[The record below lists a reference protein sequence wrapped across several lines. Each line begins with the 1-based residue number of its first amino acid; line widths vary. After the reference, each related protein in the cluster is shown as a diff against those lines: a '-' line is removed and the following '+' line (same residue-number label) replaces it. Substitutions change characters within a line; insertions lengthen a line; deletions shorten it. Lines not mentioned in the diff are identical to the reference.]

1 MPVDNLL
8 GGEGNAFAIAQTRL
22 GGGRIHHAMRTVG
35 QAQKALDMMIERA
48 LSRHTQGTLLADK
61 QAVQAYIA
69 DSYAEISQ
77 LRLFV
82 LQTAW
87 KIDKYKDYKAVRHD
101 IATAKVLTARVLHNV
116 AQRALQVHGALGAS
130 DEMPLA
136 RLLHLGALMALVDGP
151 SEVHRTTAAKTL
163 LKQGRPADG
172 MWPSEWIPAK
182 LEAAS
187 AKYADLLETGQ
198 SS

>member
-1 MPVDNLL
+1 M
-8 GGEGNAFAIAQTRL
+8 
-22 GGGRIHHAMRTVG
+22 
-35 QAQKALDMMIERA
+35 
-48 LSRHTQGTLLADK
+48 
-61 QAVQAYIA
+61 
-69 DSYAEISQ
+69 
-77 LRLFV
+77 
-82 LQTAW
+82 
-87 KIDKYKDYKAVRHD
+87 
-101 IATAKVLTARVLHNV
+101 ARVLQNV
-116 AQRALQVHGALGAS
+116 AQRGLQVHGALGAS

-187 AKYADLLETGQ
+187 AKYADLFGDRSELTAGRIGLNSEAVARECRSGFRRRTPSSGSSTVCAGQ
-198 SS
+198 MRAGHEPRPRSSLR